1 MHISATKAPRHG
13 RNAWEAGRISLS
25 ALLPVL
31 RMSLSEHLPVL
42 KMSLSALLPVPKRP
56 CLVLMAALL
65 LLSACSGGS
74 NKASALLPGGNA
86 QADNTPSCSAQ
97 ADTLPLRYAENLS
110 IIDYAGYS
118 LVRLRN
124 PWDTAKL
131 LHTYI
136 LVDKALP
143 LPDGLPAGATVV
155 RTPLDRALVYS
166 AVHCSLLKELGALGS
181 ISGVCD
187 LKYIRMPEIAEGH
200 RNGTIADAGS
210 SMDPDIERIIDL
222 HPDAILLSPFENSG
236 GYGRVEKLN
245 IPLIE
250 CADYMETS
258 PLGRAEWMRFY
269 GRLFG
274 KQQQADSLFAS
285 VEQSYIALKE
295 AAATLRESAVSPGKA
310 TVSPQKPTATPQP
323 APPTVMCDLKTS
335 STWYTPGGNS
345 TIARL
350 YADACA
356 DYIFREDT
364 HSGSLAYS
372 FEAIFE
378 RGQQA
383 DFWLIRYN
391 QPTDKT
397 YSELKEEFA
406 PYAGFRA
413 FKERN
418 IYGCNTGRVAF
429 YEETPFHPDWF
440 LKDLIKIFHSSM
452 LEGYELKYYSKLAE

>member
-1 MHISATKAPRHG
+1 MF
-13 RNAWEAGRISLS
+13 
-25 ALLPVL
+25 
-31 RMSLSEHLPVL
+31 LSEH
-42 KMSLSALLPVPKRP
+42 LPVPKRP

-74 NKASALLPGGNA
+74 NKASCLLSGGNT
-86 QADNTPSCSAQ
+86 QADNTQACSAQ

-136 LVDKALP
+136 LVDKSLP

-155 RTPLDRALVYS
+155 RTPLDRTLVYS
-166 AVHCSLLKELGALGS
+166 AVHCSLLKELGALGN

-236 GYGRVEKLN
+236 GYGRVEKLD

-295 AAATLRESAVSPGKA
+295 AAATLRESAVPQGKA
-310 TVSPQKPTATPQP
+310 TVPPKKVTDTPQS

-345 TIARL
+345 TIAKL

-378 RGQQA
+378 RGEQA

-406 PYAGFRA
+406 PYTGFRA

-440 LKDLIKIFHSSM
+440 LKDLIKIFHPSM

>member
-1 MHISATKAPRHG
+1 
-13 RNAWEAGRISLS
+13 
-25 ALLPVL
+25 
-31 RMSLSEHLPVL
+31 
-42 KMSLSALLPVPKRP
+42 MSLSALLPVPKRP

>member
-1 MHISATKAPRHG
+1 
-13 RNAWEAGRISLS
+13 
-25 ALLPVL
+25 
-31 RMSLSEHLPVL
+31 
-42 KMSLSALLPVPKRP
+42 
-56 CLVLMAALL
+56 
-65 LLSACSGGS
+65 
-74 NKASALLPGGNA
+74 
-86 QADNTPSCSAQ
+86 
-97 ADTLPLRYAENLS
+97 
-110 IIDYAGYS
+110 
-118 LVRLRN
+118 
-124 PWDTAKL
+124 
-131 LHTYI
+131 
-136 LVDKALP
+136 
-143 LPDGLPAGATVV
+143 
-155 RTPLDRALVYS
+155 
-166 AVHCSLLKELGALGS
+166 
-181 ISGVCD
+181 
-187 LKYIRMPEIAEGH
+187 
-200 RNGTIADAGS
+200 
-210 SMDPDIERIIDL
+210 
-222 HPDAILLSPFENSG
+222 
-236 GYGRVEKLN
+236 
-245 IPLIE
+245 
-250 CADYMETS
+250 METS

-295 AAATLRESAVSPGKA
+295 AAATLRESAVPQGKA
-310 TVSPQKPTATPQP
+310 TVPPKKATDTPQS

-345 TIARL
+345 TIAKL

-378 RGQQA
+378 RGEQA

-397 YSELKEEFA
+397 YRELKEEFA

-440 LKDLIKIFHSSM
+440 LKDLIKIFHPSM

>member
-1 MHISATKAPRHG
+1 
-13 RNAWEAGRISLS
+13 
-25 ALLPVL
+25 
-31 RMSLSEHLPVL
+31 
-42 KMSLSALLPVPKRP
+42 MSLSALLPVPKRP

-269 GRLFG
+269 GHLFG

>member
-1 MHISATKAPRHG
+1 
-13 RNAWEAGRISLS
+13 
-25 ALLPVL
+25 
-31 RMSLSEHLPVL
+31 
-42 KMSLSALLPVPKRP
+42 
-56 CLVLMAALL
+56 MAALL
-65 LLSACSGGS
+65 LLPSCSGGS
-74 NKASALLPGGNA
+74 NKAARLPADANA
-86 QADNTPSCSAQ
+86 QSGNTQPCGAQ
-97 ADTLPLRYAENLS
+97 AGTLPLRYAENLS
-110 IIDYAGYS
+110 ITDYAGYS

-124 PWDTAKL
+124 PWDTAKV

-136 LVDKALP
+136 LADKALP

-166 AVHCSLLKELGALGS
+166 AVHCSLLKELGSLGS
-181 ISGVCD
+181 IAGVCD
-187 LKYIRMPEIAEGH
+187 LKYIRMPEIAEAH
-200 RNGTIADAGS
+200 RNGAITDAGS
-210 SMDPDIERIIDL
+210 SLDPDIERIIDL

-236 GYGRVEKLN
+236 GYGRVEKLG

-285 VEQSYIALKE
+285 VEQGYTALKE
-295 AAATLRESAVSPGKA
+295 AAAALQATTVPPGKA

-345 TIARL
+345 TIAKL

-397 YSELKEEFA
+397 YSELEEEFA

-429 YEETPFHPDWF
+429 YEETPFHPDWL
-440 LKDLIKIFHSSM
+440 LKEFIKIFHPSM

>member
-1 MHISATKAPRHG
+1 MR
-13 RNAWEAGRISLS
+13 SLFIYITFGIC
-25 ALLPVL
+25 VL
-31 RMSLSEHLPVL
+31 F
-42 KMSLSALLPVPKRP
+42 
-56 CLVLMAALL
+56 
-65 LLSACSGGS
+65 LSACGGRS
-74 NKASALLPGGNA
+74 STSSTAT
-86 QADNTPSCSAQ
+86 QACSAQ

-110 IIDYAGYS
+110 IIDYADYS

-136 LVDKALP
+136 LVDKSLPLP

-155 RTPLDRALVYS
+155 RTPLDRTLVYS
-166 AVHCSLLKELGALGS
+166 AVHCSLLKELGALGN

-236 GYGRVEKLN
+236 GYGRVEKLD

-295 AAATLRESAVSPGKA
+295 ATATLRESAVPRGKA
-310 TVSPQKPTATPQP
+310 TVPPKKVTDTPQS

-345 TIARL
+345 TIAKL

-378 RGQQA
+378 RGEQA
-383 DFWLIRYN
+383 DFWLIR
-391 QPTDKT
+391 
-397 YSELKEEFA
+397 
-406 PYAGFRA
+406 
-413 FKERN
+413 
-418 IYGCNTGRVAF
+418 
-429 YEETPFHPDWF
+429 
-440 LKDLIKIFHSSM
+440 
-452 LEGYELKYYSKLAE
+452 

>member
-1 MHISATKAPRHG
+1 
-13 RNAWEAGRISLS
+13 
-25 ALLPVL
+25 
-31 RMSLSEHLPVL
+31 
-42 KMSLSALLPVPKRP
+42 MSLSALLPVPKRP

-222 HPDAILLSPFENSG
+222 HPGAILLSPFENSG

>member
-1 MHISATKAPRHG
+1 
-13 RNAWEAGRISLS
+13 
-25 ALLPVL
+25 
-31 RMSLSEHLPVL
+31 
-42 KMSLSALLPVPKRP
+42 MSLSALLPVPKRP

-86 QADNTPSCSAQ
+86 QADNMPSCSAQ
-97 ADTLPLRYAENLS
+97 TDTLPLRYAENLS

-131 LHTYI
+131 LHTYV
-136 LVDKALP
+136 LADKALP

-166 AVHCSLLKELGALGS
+166 AVHCSLLKELGALGN

-285 VEQSYIALKE
+285 VEQSYIALRE
-295 AAATLRESAVSPGKA
+295 AAATLREPPVSPGKA
-310 TVSPQKPTATPQP
+310 NVSPQKPTATPQP

-345 TIARL
+345 TIAKL